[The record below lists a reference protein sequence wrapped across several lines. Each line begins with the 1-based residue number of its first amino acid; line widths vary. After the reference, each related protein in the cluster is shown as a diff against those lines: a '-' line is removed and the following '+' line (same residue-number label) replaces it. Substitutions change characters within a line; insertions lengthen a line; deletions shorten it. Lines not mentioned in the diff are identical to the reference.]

1 MKLIR
6 AEREPCLLSPFSS
19 CGFVGVN
26 ETDAQL
32 YVLAE
37 ENCEREGER
46 ECVGGKARVAFHNVD
61 SPASC
66 TAEYMAEQKRER
78 VGEREFV
85 DENWK
90 IGGKPEVSS
99 SLM

>member
-1 MKLIR
+1 M
-6 AEREPCLLSPFSS
+6 
-19 CGFVGVN
+19 N

-66 TAEYMAEQKRER
+66 TAEYMVEQKRER
-78 VGEREFV
+78 ESR
-85 DENWK
+85 
-90 IGGKPEVSS
+90 SS
-99 SLM
+99 RVC